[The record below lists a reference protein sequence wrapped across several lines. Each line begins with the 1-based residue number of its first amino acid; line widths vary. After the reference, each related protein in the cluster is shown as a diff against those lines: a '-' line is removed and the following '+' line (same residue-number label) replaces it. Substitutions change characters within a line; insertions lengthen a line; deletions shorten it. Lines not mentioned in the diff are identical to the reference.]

1 MRCDRGKVT
10 EKKLQ
15 GLRRQGVRS
24 VIVWVI
30 MSLKMTRK
38 RLGRQVLKFSVME
51 EASGHISPV
60 K

>member
-24 VIVWVI
+24 VICVGDNVTKNDKKETWTPGAKVL
-30 MSLKMTRK
+30 SN
-38 RLGRQVLKFSVME
+38 GRSQWSYR
-51 EASGHISPV
+51 PC
-60 K
+60 